1 MKKQIRKKKMYTGL
15 GILQLF
21 ISIAAIPAGL
31 GFILDP
37 SGGNLAMTTELIQ
50 NSPFGS
56 YFIPGI
62 ILFTVNGIGSLF
74 GSFVSFY
81 KHKSAGVLSMV
92 LGLALIIWI
101 IAQVYWMGLVSWLQ
115 PFIFVLGAIELILA
129 INLTNNQRDLAENK
143 KVNI

>member
-1 MKKQIRKKKMYTGL
+1 MKKQKSKKKMFTGL

-21 ISIAAIPAGL
+21 ISFAAIPAGL

-50 NSPFGS
+50 DSPFGS
-56 YFIPGI
+56 YLIPGI

-74 GSFVSFY
+74 GSLVSFY
-81 KHKSAGVLSMV
+81 KHKSAGLLSMV

-115 PFIFVLGAIELILA
+115 PFIFVLGVIELILA
-129 INLTNNQRDLAENK
+129 INLNNNQRDLAEKNK
-143 KVNI
+143 FTI

>member
-1 MKKQIRKKKMYTGL
+1 MKKQIRNKKMYTGL

-37 SGGNLAMTTELIQ
+37 SGGNLGMTTELIQ

-56 YFIPGI
+56 YLIPGI
-62 ILFTVNGIGSLF
+62 ILFTVNGIGSLL

-81 KHKSAGVLSMV
+81 KHKSAGMLSMV
-92 LGLALIIWI
+92 LGLVLIIWI

-115 PFIFVLGAIELILA
+115 PFIFVLGVMELILA
-129 INLTNNQRDLAENK
+129 IFLNNNQRDLVEKNK
-143 KVNI
+143 VTI